1 MNEDASERAKTY
13 VTNVENALLKVR
25 WTSLPATITI
35 DNAISILDSVRRY
48 VSDAKYYLDEHKPI
62 TALASISYAEGLL
75 DAIKFLRIADFS
87 WKAGAPQFHES
98 RSPSTGSVGRNI

>member
-1 MNEDASERAKTY
+1 MNEDANERARTY
-13 VTNVENALLKVR
+13 VTNVENALLSVR

-35 DNAISILDSVRRY
+35 DNARSILDSVRRY
-48 VSDAKYYLDEHKPI
+48 VFDAKYYLDERKPI

-87 WKAGAPQFHES
+87 WKAVGPQVNES
-98 RSPSTGSVGRNI
+98 CSPSTDSVESNI